1 MKTNK
6 KIHSIII
13 VFLIFY
19 FVPIFVFAKTYN
31 YPNDVRYLLYEGNG
45 KDAVEFLPGDKII
58 FNTSNSNIYI
68 YE

>member
-19 FVPIFVFAKTYN
+19 FVPIFVFAKTYRN
-31 YPNDVRYLLYEGNG
+31 IGIIILLLGSIISYLIYN
-45 KDAVEFLPGDKII
+45 KKKIQ
-58 FNTSNSNIYI
+58 TQK
-68 YE
+68 